1 MSSVLLQRTLH
12 QDSHQPMGAVPASLP
27 LLPQRIPQQSEISL
41 GKMVRGD
48 NTDGERN
55 MEGVIEKL

>member
-1 MSSVLLQRTLH
+1 
-12 QDSHQPMGAVPASLP
+12 MGAVPASLP